1 MPFRYY
7 VPYGWMIDRVPSCTT
22 TFEATTSSDARSL
35 SESLGVSVSAYGG
48 FMGLSFS
55 ASTEFRQQED
65 SMRTSSSKII
75 KSSATCQDFT
85 VTMKYD
91 HYPGFSESF
100 KRLLRRLK
108 QSVND
113 PKSVKDNLYT
123 LLEQF
128 GTHYVKKL
136 HFGAVYGFMYTL
148 SSSEYEQLTEES
160 LSVETQAYSG
170 FFDAGLSVG
179 VDKSKSE
186 ASSKFREKAS
196 KKEFALGAKP
206 PNDGE
211 ISTWTSSVLE
221 NPYPIKYKL
230 SSIDEL
236 FDVDLTE
243 IGDFLTA
250 VEERKIRK
258 KLQFEILPGYCSW
271 LNKNDARIKATC
283 PNSPNKEPRIFQ
295 SLNELSL
302 FQLRGVNSLLTNEKY
317 SNENYIHVPGGPS
330 ERVCYE
336 RCMNAMGCTRYNHL
350 IMGGYGFCFILI
362 DELDQGHTEHA
373 IKRSM
378 RYYSDVLKRYWED
391 IDSAIVGVIVP
402 KLERPAIQKGVT
414 FRDNPSLHK
423 RRCHVSATGFTAA
436 YLCMNVCSWDVDC
449 LAYESTERGGL
460 RSNCFIYYE
469 LSDRN
474 WAFTDVGLFE
484 TVLMSYKA
492 KIKNKAMAQ
501 NSFPQ
506 GVPCNEV

>member
-1 MPFRYY
+1 
-7 VPYGWMIDRVPSCTT
+7 
-22 TFEATTSSDARSL
+22 
-35 SESLGVSVSAYGG
+35 
-48 FMGLSFS
+48 
-55 ASTEFRQQED
+55 
-65 SMRTSSSKII
+65 
-75 KSSATCQDFT
+75 
-85 VTMKYD
+85 MKYD

-160 LSVETQAYSG
+160 LSVETQASYSG

-186 ASSKFREKAS
+186 ACSKFREKAS

-230 SSIDEL
+230 SSINEL

-250 VEERKIRK
+250 VEVRKIRK
-258 KLQFEILPGYCSW
+258 KLQYEILPGYCSW
-271 LNKNDARIKATC
+271 LNKNGGRLKATC
-283 PNSPNKEPRIFQ
+283 PNSSNKE
-295 SLNELSL
+295 LTL

-336 RCMNAMGCTRYNHL
+336 RCMNAMGCTRYNHFY
-350 IMGGYGFCFILI
+350 MGSDYGFCFILI
-362 DELDQGHTEHA
+362 EKLDQGHTEHA
-373 IKRSM
+373 IKRVI
-378 RYYSDVLKRYWED
+378 RNHSDILKKLWED
-391 IDSAIVGVIVP
+391 ITTTTVGVIVP
-402 KLERPAIQKGVT
+402 KLEKPAIQKGVT

-423 RRCHVSATGFTAA
+423 RKCFDFATGFTAA